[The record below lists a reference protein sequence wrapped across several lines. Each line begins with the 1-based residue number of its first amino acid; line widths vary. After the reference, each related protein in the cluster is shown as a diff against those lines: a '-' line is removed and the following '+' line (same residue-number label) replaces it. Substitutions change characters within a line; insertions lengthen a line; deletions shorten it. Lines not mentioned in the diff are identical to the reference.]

1 MGKGGNA
8 NPREL
13 KGGKAE
19 QLTVYLYGKAVD
31 VSKFAKLH
39 PGGAKALRIFNNRDA
54 TEQFEMYHSPAA
66 HKMMRAMSKSAPE
79 APRESEV
86 ATSVVGTDFAKLTQ
100 TLHDVG
106 CFDPHYPDEAF
117 KLCLTLLPGFLG
129 FYLLRSGMPA
139 LGSFLIA
146 FSYYMSGWTS
156 HDYLHHGC
164 LKGGQKQLVH
174 WNNAVGYAIGAWQ
187 GYAVGWWRARH
198 NTHHLVTNEEGND
211 PDIMTAPVLIF
222 VRNSP
227 VIAAALNAAQRWQQY
242 YYVPAMSLMDMY
254 WRFESMQYLAARPF
268 NKVWASWALLALHYS
283 FVGYM
288 FHGQYQWLLLTMLV
302 RGFLTGIV
310 VFSTHYGEEVIP
322 GDHGM
327 TLVEQTAL
335 TSRNITGGYLV
346 NLLTGYISLQ
356 TEHHLWPMMPTARL
370 EAAQPYARAFFKKHG
385 FVYRESNLVE
395 CVKYNIA
402 ALDIRTRNGEWA
414 EMPH

>member
-54 TEQFEMYHSPAA
+54 TEQFEMYHSPAGSLDA
-66 HKMMRAMSKSAPE
+66 GETAASTGDA
-79 APRESEV
+79 ESEV

-100 TLHDVG
+100 TLHD
-106 CFDPHYPDEAF
+106 AF
-117 KLCLTLLPGFLG
+117 KLGLTLLPGFLG

-146 FSYYMSGWTS
+146 FSYYMWTS

-174 WNNAVGYAIGAWQ
+174 WNNAVGYAIGAW
-187 GYAVGWWRARH
+187 
-198 NTHHLVTNEEGND
+198 
-211 PDIMTAPVLIF
+211 
-222 VRNSP
+222 
-227 VIAAALNAAQRWQQY
+227 
-242 YYVPAMSLMDMY
+242 
-254 WRFESMQYLAARPF
+254 
-268 NKVWASWALLALHYS
+268 
-283 FVGYM
+283 
-288 FHGQYQWLLLTMLV
+288 
-302 RGFLTGIV
+302 
-310 VFSTHYGEEVIP
+310 
-322 GDHGM
+322 
-327 TLVEQTAL
+327 
-335 TSRNITGGYLV
+335 
-346 NLLTGYISLQ
+346 
-356 TEHHLWPMMPTARL
+356 
-370 EAAQPYARAFFKKHG
+370 QPYARAFFKKHG